1 MAQYPRKLKAGL
13 RWFYKFNFKGKM
25 YRSECI
31 YVTKTEANRAQRKK
45 QDELD
50 QKLRNPDLQ
59 ANLGLLRAIENRLD
73 YLQVKTSKRYYIE
86 NKTYFKILLE
96 RFGNVSIEAIKRTDI
111 NTLLLEVSKQS
122 QNKGTDNYTV
132 NSMLRIFKALFNHA
146 IFEHDLDIK
155 NPCVGIKPFS
165 IKRKLKY
172 IPSDSDI
179 ETVIEICGEDQ
190 KKLIEFVLET
200 GCRINEAL
208 RLTVADVYDDYIVL
222 YTRKSK
228 NSDLVPRKAIR
239 PDNLYLKDLKPTDRV
254 FSNWEERPK
263 FLEHKVKELG
273 QKNWNWHSLR
283 HRYAS
288 KLSKEGIPLFE
299 IMSLLGHS
307 NLKTTQN
314 YLQLLP

>member
-25 YRSECI
+25 YRSDCI
-31 YVTKTEANRAQRKK
+31 YLTKTEANRAQRKK
-45 QDELD
+45 QDEID
-50 QKLRNPDLQ
+50 QKLRNPELQ
-59 ANLGLLRAIENRLD
+59 ASFGLFKAIDDRLD
-73 YLQVKTSKRYYIE
+73 YLQVKKSKRYYKE
-86 NKTYFKILLE
+86 NKAYFKILLE
-96 RFGNVSIEAIKRTDI
+96 RFGDISIADIKRTDI
-111 NTLLLEVSKQS
+111 NTLLLDVSKQS
-122 QNKGTDNYTV
+122 QSKGSDNYTV

-165 IKRKLKY
+165 VKRSLKY
-172 IPSDSDI
+172 IPSDKDI
-179 ETVIEICGEDQ
+179 EAVLAVCDEGQT
-190 KKLIEFVLET
+190 KLIKFVMET

-208 RLTVADVYDDYIVL
+208 RLTTEDVFDNYIVL

-228 NSDLVPRKAIR
+228 NSDLVPRKAVR
-239 PDNLYLKDLKPTDRV
+239 PVNLCINGHQSTDRV
-254 FSNWEERPK
+254 FSNWTERPK
-263 FLEHKVKELG
+263 FLEDKVKELG
-273 QKNWNWHSLR
+273 QKNWNWHNLR

-288 KLSKEGIPLFE
+288 KLSKEGRPLFE
-299 IMSLLGHS
+299 IMTLLGHS